1 MTVTRDFAAAPVTPA
16 RRAGRWRK
24 LWRVLPWLLLPLVL
38 ATAAVAVLVAG
49 TGYAAQPL
57 DEALRAAAAL
67 QESRPADAQEIKK
80 LEAEGRKLSRTLA
93 RKIPEGNYLVIDQT
107 HNRIYLKHQ
116 DELLLR
122 AVCSAGS
129 GFVLSERG
137 GKGRR
142 WIFDTPRGTFKVLS
156 KMQDPVW
163 KKPDWA
169 FLEEGQKVPR
179 NPEERIEYGMLGEY
193 ALYFGNGYM
202 IHGTLYENLLGRSVT
217 HGCIRL
223 GKDDLKRIFQECPVG
238 TPIYI
243 Y

>member
-1 MTVTRDFAAAPVTPA
+1 MITVRDYASMPVAPAAAARRWPA
-16 RRAGRWRK
+16 RILR
-24 LWRVLPWLLLPLVL
+24 PWLLAPLVGVPAL
-38 ATAAVAVLVAG
+38 AAVLVAG
-49 TGYAAQPL
+49 TGYASRPL
-57 DEALRAAAAL
+57 AAAL
-67 QESRPADAQEIKK
+67 REAAELYESHPADAQEIKK
-80 LEAEGRKLSRTLA
+80 LEAENRRLSRALA
-93 RKIPEGNYLVIDQT
+93 RKVPDGNYLVIDQT
-107 HNRIYLKHQ
+107 HNRIYLKHK
-116 DELLLR
+116 DELLLK

-129 GFVLSERG
+129 GFVLSEQG

-142 WIFDTPRGTFKVLS
+142 WIFDTPRGTFKVLN
-156 KMQDPVW
+156 KIEDPVW

-169 FLEEGQKVPR
+169 FLEEGEPPPKSAD
-179 NPEERIEYGMLGEY
+179 ERIEYGMLGEY

-223 GKDDLKRIFQECPVG
+223 GRDDLRRIYRECPIG